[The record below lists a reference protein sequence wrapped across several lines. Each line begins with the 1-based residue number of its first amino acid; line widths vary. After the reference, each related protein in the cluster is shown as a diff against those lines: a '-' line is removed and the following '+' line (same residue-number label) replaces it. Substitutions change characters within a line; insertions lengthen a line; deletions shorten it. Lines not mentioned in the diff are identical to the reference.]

1 MQASAFIWHLP
12 FSIFT
17 HAVLSIIPACI
28 QTAHIDESIM
38 QFPSASLSHDIIGVP
53 HSILF
58 EEQLSIPVSPPLTAI
73 YGAIT
78 NDTID
83 INLIRMFIE
92 GPEVSL
98 NGSPTVSPVT
108 EALCGSD
115 FL

>member
-1 MQASAFIWHLP
+1 MVFFTVSIVSLP
-12 FSIFT
+12 S
-17 HAVLSIIPACI
+17 
-28 QTAHIDESIM
+28 ESTDLITRIS
-38 QFPSASLSHDIIGVP
+38 FLISC
-53 HSILF
+53 F
-58 EEQLSIPVSPPLTAI
+58 VSVITPTAI

-78 NDTID
+78 RETID
-83 INLIRMFIE
+83 ISLMRIFID